1 MLHNSNVLLLD
12 LAVLK
17 FNTLT
22 LDWTF
27 YKCLSKLFAPF
38 FLLFLTICCFY
49 CSRQQQALQKPF
61 PSSHILRS
69 FYCISFLHFVK
80 CWGQCLAVPALIQ
93 SSLTNMDLGTSQCWD
108 KVETYINTAALLL
121 IVSWNS
127 NWKKQPL

>member
-38 FLLFLTICCFY
+38 FIISDNLLFLL
-49 CSRQQQALQKPF
+49 QQTAAGFAETFSQQ
-61 PSSHILRS
+61 LRS

-93 SSLTNMDLGTSQCWD
+93 SSLTNMDLGTSECWD
-108 KVETYINTAALLL
+108 KVGTYINTAALLL